1 MVRGFNFSF
10 FKNEGRVRQRKLCN
24 NKNKTVLRH
33 FYVEVEKLEIKSIPI
48 FIHVSLFVNGKK
60 NPNNNTH
67 GLSLIAYG
75 SIGKYVFYLVLLVL
89 IVNFYYVFLWDII

>member
-67 GLSLIAYG
+67 G